1 MPSAIDRFAFV
12 SFCGPAQSW
21 HIKIHEIVRKLAA
34 LHQITQAVALASVIF
49 TAQYKWRE
57 IIVAS
62 VGSHI
67 LSASMVLGRG
77 NVTSVE
83 ATKFSKLSPS
93 DPFFDSLKAGY
104 KGFPQ
109 WFESKANEP
118 VYAVIDDQTDEL
130 SGMIYLKQENG
141 PVTDVDPPL
150 ADRFWL
156 KVDTLKINGK
166 GTRDRKSTRLNSSP

>member
-1 MPSAIDRFAFV
+1 MSR
-12 SFCGPAQSW
+12 QL
-21 HIKIHEIVRKLAA
+21 RL
-34 LHQITQAVALASVIF
+34 
-49 TAQYKWRE
+49 
-57 IIVAS
+57 
-62 VGSHI
+62 
-67 LSASMVLGRG
+67 
-77 NVTSVE
+77 
-83 ATKFSKLSPS
+83 TKFSKLSLS

-141 PVTDVDPPL
+141 PGTDGDPPL

-156 KVDTLKINGK
+156 KVGTLKINGK
-166 GTRDRKSTRLNSSP
+166 CTRLGERVIKKIFDTAIAAGAEGVYVTVFELHEKLIELFKRYGFAEQASKTTSDGIEKVLVRSLTEFTGDPLKD